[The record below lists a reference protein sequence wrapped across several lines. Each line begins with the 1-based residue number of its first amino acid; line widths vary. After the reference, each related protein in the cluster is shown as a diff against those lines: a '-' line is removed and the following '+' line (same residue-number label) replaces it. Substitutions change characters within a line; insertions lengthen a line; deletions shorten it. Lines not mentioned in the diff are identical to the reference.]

1 MILSFY
7 DKNFKGLQL
16 NASLVVD
23 TSNYSLIRRGV
34 DLDEL
39 SCVCEPFTENIQPVF
54 IVIKNDLGNYI
65 YGSLAGIPQLT
76 TENKTKITGSD
87 LKTMLKSDVLI
98 NFNSFSGNTVNDL
111 FVFVF
116 SQWNAQVNQASFAC
130 ELIFNDN
137 VGTVPLKDMTPEKE
151 IKVIDAWA
159 DLFVPY
165 LKFYNLYMTSDID
178 IVGKKIIFRV
188 GKSMAKNLNIRLW
201 EFGIYDY
208 GKWVADVNEAQGI
221 VLITSNGQQYAGAKW
236 ILTSQN
242 AITTNPQNRDIYP
255 IKRRI
260 VLKEAEDVNGLP
272 EMLNE
277 ASGEALKTLCDSLFN
292 ENVELPGVAA
302 DFETKFSIYVRRGD
316 KTPYKELPC
325 GELHYNASGL
335 IKAQAGYRFTG
346 LQFIE

>member
-1 MILSFY
+1 
-7 DKNFKGLQL
+7 
-16 NASLVVD
+16 
-23 TSNYSLIRRGV
+23 
-34 DLDEL
+34 
-39 SCVCEPFTENIQPVF
+39 
-54 IVIKNDLGNYI
+54 
-65 YGSLAGIPQLT
+65 
-76 TENKTKITGSD
+76 
-87 LKTMLKSDVLI
+87 
-98 NFNSFSGNTVNDL
+98 
-111 FVFVF
+111 
-116 SQWNAQVNQASFAC
+116 
-130 ELIFNDN
+130 
-137 VGTVPLKDMTPEKE
+137 MTPEKE
-151 IKVIDAWA
+151 IKVIDAWE

-208 GKWVADVNEAQGI
+208 GKWVADVNEAQGV
-221 VLITSNGQQYAGAKW
+221 VLITSSGQQYVGAKW

-260 VLKEAEDVNGLP
+260 VLKEAEDITELL

-277 ASGEALKTLCDSLFN
+277 ASKEALKALCDSLFN
-292 ENVELPGVAA
+292 ENVELPGVTA